1 MALIRRASEEE
12 KAAKAERKTVEAE
25 EKARADAAK
34 AREKLKR
41 DFFAS
46 PPGQARSAFERG
58 HHVFQYSIDV
68 QKTEAIVIAMTGA
81 FTRTKATN
89 DPSEILNA
97 VCNEG
102 WELVNGSFV
111 FLELGSESRDKF
123 MASGQNVAVKGT
135 VIGYYLFKR
144 CEANRQETVD
154 PWEVEPET
162 GQTVDQIARPG

>member
-1 MALIRRASEEE
+1 VALIKRASEEE
-12 KAAKAERKTVEAE
+12 KAAKAERKAIEAD
-25 EKARADAAK
+25 EKARADATK
-34 AREKLKR
+34 ARQKLKD

-46 PPGQARSAFERG
+46 PPGRARNAFERG
-58 HHVFQYSIDV
+58 DHVFQYSIDV
-68 QKTEAIVIAMTGA
+68 QKTEPIVIAMTGA
-81 FTRTKATN
+81 FTKTKATN

-135 VIGYYLFKR
+135 IVGYYLFKR
-144 CEANRQETVD
+144 CEANRQQAID
-154 PWEVEPET
+154 PWDVEPEA
-162 GQTVDQIARPG
+162 GQPGPGPAS